1 MSLQTAEQ
9 FEENEQYTQAF
20 EEYKK
25 LYERNPKDLSLLE
38 RLGHLSMLL
47 DNKEEAAKY
56 YSEIL
61 ESDATNVLA
70 YEQLMDIYVT
80 TDKYKYYIYRGNMH
94 TVEHKL
100 EHAINDYKK
109 AINCAQEDKDIIS
122 ARFVLG
128 TLYEQEGNNVKAI
141 DEYLKVI
148 EHEDSHEEVYI
159 RLANLYVKE
168 DAIPSAIDVLERGR
182 KAGFDKTN
190 LKEQLADL
198 YLKNGNPEKAIEITS
213 DELTKV
219 KCLLD
224 MDKKSEAFEKLQKME
239 GQYNHIPQFY
249 SLKAQYYYMTK
260 DFDKALECV
269 EEFDKYEK
277 NSPLTY
283 QMRALIYEGKNEDY
297 NSYLNWGKYNLV
309 RGNKDI
315 AINEFLNANQIK
327 DDDINLLNTLAMLL
341 EESGDKNHA
350 MEFYEKIS
358 KLDETDKKSLQK
370 LAEFRESIGDYKS
383 QAEYLLKLYHLDKRN
398 STTVRQLGEAYEK
411 LRNKP
416 AAVECYEKYLE
427 IGKGNP
433 DYSKIQHKLEKLQ
446 NTEMQEEEGFI
457 DKIMKWFN
465 KN

>member
-70 YEQLMDIYVT
+70 YEQLMDIYIT

-148 EHEDSHEEVYI
+148 EHEDTNEEVYI

-249 SLKAQYYYMTK
+249 SLKAQYYYMIK

-283 QMRALIYEGKNEDY
+283 QMRALIYEEKNDDY

-327 DDDINLLNTLAMLL
+327 DNDINLLNTLAMLL
-341 EESGDKNHA
+341 EESGDRNHA

-370 LAEFRESIGDYKS
+370 LAEFRESIGDYKA

-427 IGKGNP
+427 IGKGNS